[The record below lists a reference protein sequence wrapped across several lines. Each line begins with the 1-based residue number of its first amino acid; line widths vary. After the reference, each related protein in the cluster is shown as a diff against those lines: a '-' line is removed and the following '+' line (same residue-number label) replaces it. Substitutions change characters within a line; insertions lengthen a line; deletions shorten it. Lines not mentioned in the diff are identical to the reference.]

1 MIILG
6 DSTYQQLDIIGIVA
20 STLKNLTGDAN
31 ILKKHA
37 ICIHEH
43 EDYQENKQ
51 EKFNCNVGSILES
64 ALGIPKADAYRS
76 FVQEFNRGAYNWIA
90 LDYKDDDKYITI
102 CGDP

>member
-1 MIILG
+1 M
-6 DSTYQQLDIIGIVA
+6 
-20 STLKNLTGDAN
+20 
-31 ILKKHA
+31 
-37 ICIHEH
+37 
-43 EDYQENKQ
+43 
-51 EKFNCNVGSILES
+51 GSILES